1 MTPFEVLFGVKM
13 KHKEDIDILNIIE
26 QESVEL
32 FNENR
37 YDLRITAR
45 ENIQKIQEEN
55 RRTAS
60 KITKLAQLYK
70 EGDIVAIKRTQF
82 GTGLKISP
90 KIYGPYKVTKVK
102 RNNRYDVIK
111 VGQGEGPER
120 TSTAADLMKPYPV
133 HSSGTE
139 DWSGWPNAGSLDG
152 VDGARSLEGGVRH
165 GEETKD

>member
-90 KIYGPYKVTKVK
+90 KFYGPYKTCDMVK
-102 RNNRYDVIK
+102 KQKIKEEEIEVVLLRESSRSLFGYILYFLEIK
-111 VGQGEGPER
+111 VLF
-120 TSTAADLMKPYPV
+120 S
-133 HSSGTE
+133 
-139 DWSGWPNAGSLDG
+139 
-152 VDGARSLEGGVRH
+152 
-165 GEETKD
+165 